1 MDTLIAAAALF
12 LGLHLVPSTP
22 IRGWVKGALG
32 EGVYLGLFSLA
43 SAAGL
48 VWMVMAYLQAP
59 YVELWPQTSAL
70 TYVPAL
76 VMPVAFVF
84 LVCGNTVRNPTA
96 VKGEKHLEARDP
108 APGILKVTRHPVMW
122 AIALWALAHLAP
134 NGDVA
139 SLLFFGS
146 LAGLALVGMAL
157 QDARKAKEL
166 GAAWG
171 PFALTTSAIPFL
183 AALQGRAKPS
193 LREIGIWRIAS
204 GLGLYLAVMA
214 LHETLIGVPPF
225 LP

>member
-1 MDTLIAAAALF
+1 MDTLIAAVALF
-12 LGLHLVPSTP
+12 LGLHLIPSTP
-22 IRGWVKGALG
+22 IRGWLRTALG

-48 VWMVMAYLQAP
+48 VWMAVSYGRAP
-59 YVELWPQTSAL
+59 YVELWAQTAAL
-70 TYVPAL
+70 TYVPAV
-76 VMPVAFVF
+76 VMPLAFVL

-108 APGILKVTRHPVMW
+108 APGILKVTRHPILW
-122 AIALWALAHLAP
+122 AIALWALSHLAP

-139 SLLFFGS
+139 SVLFFGS
-146 LAGLALVGMAL
+146 LAGLALIGMAL

-171 PFALTTSAIPFL
+171 PFALTTSAVPFL
-183 AALQGRAKPS
+183 AALQGRAQPS
-193 LREIGIWRIAS
+193 LKEIGAWRI
-204 GLGLYLAVMA
+204 LAGVGAYAAVVA